1 MSRKSIHF
9 SKVDL
14 DKLNLT
20 VKGNKGTGTKK
31 IFYIQGLP
39 NISGPASSSIY
50 DAKVKRNEEYPEG
63 KPSLGVVLQMPT
75 DAEVEEEM
83 RVRKSQGLEGL
94 DPRGKCAF
102 RVFLKKLQGKITDT
116 LCANPEVVKEFGN
129 NKADVLR
136 ERIQDICLDPDASS
150 NRKCPYPSFS
160 MMINHRLVQGCTYP
174 AHPAPIVQSDYVWED
189 SDFFSVSLDENGKP
203 VKSLMNYQ
211 ETPKWEIIKEGT
223 IVQPNFKAVYVSTQN
238 GIVRN
243 RFQLLDALVTRPK
256 VTDGIEDV
264 DVDPALLKQLA
275 VPKPQIQPQA
285 QVQAQVQAQPSQ
297 TQEPSAGDKQARP
310 QDQPQAAAGERRSA
324 DQDSDNKRP
333 HEDPEQQR
341 FSDYG
346 DDDSEGDD
354 NVEET
359 VIDASHPPPPAEKAL
374 PFPMK
379 RDVKK

>member
-20 VKGNKGTGTKK
+20 AKGNKGTGTKK

-39 NISGPASSSIY
+39 NISGPALSSIY

-102 RVFLKKLQGKITDT
+102 RVFLKKLQAKITDA
-116 LCANPEVVKEFGN
+116 LCANSDVVKEFGN
-129 NKADVLR
+129 NKPDVLR
-136 ERIQDICLDPDASS
+136 ERIQDICLDPDSSS
-150 NRKCPYPSFS
+150 NRKCPHPSFS
-160 MMINHRLVQGCTYP
+160 LMINHRLVQGCTYP
-174 AHPAPIVQSDYVWED
+174 AHPAPIVQSDCVWED

-211 ETPKWEIIKEGT
+211 ETPKWEIIREGT

-238 GIVRN
+238 GIVRS

-256 VTDGIEDV
+256 VTDGIDDV

-275 VPKPQIQPQA
+275 VPKPQIQPQTQP
-285 QVQAQVQAQPSQ
+285 QVQPSQ

-310 QDQPQAAAGERRSA
+310 QDQPQAAAGEKRSA
-324 DQDSDNKRP
+324 EQDSDNKRP

-346 DDDSEGDD
+346 DDDSESDD

-359 VIDASHPPPPAEKAL
+359 VIDSSHPPPPAEKAL